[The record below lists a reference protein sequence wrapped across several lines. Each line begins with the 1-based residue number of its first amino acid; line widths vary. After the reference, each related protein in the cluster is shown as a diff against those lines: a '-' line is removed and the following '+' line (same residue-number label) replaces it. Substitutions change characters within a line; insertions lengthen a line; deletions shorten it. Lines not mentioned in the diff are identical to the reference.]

1 MIRKFVV
8 SFLALA
14 NATARSASAAPFIP
28 KSHATLHALKL
39 RGGGGPIEAVT
50 AAKILGA
57 VALANGSVFGL
68 SDKLCAKAYGLNED
82 ELSTTDARC
91 VTNHNLSIL
100 STGLIIYCLLFRDDI
115 SFNLAMGLGNLP
127 WAMRSLGDLLNKV
140 SETSGPSDL
149 GSMVTLVFCGLAAYA
164 GLTSAEWAG
173 SAFKAAAVYGLV
185 CGLTILLA
193 PAQASELW
201 ELKDTTWM
209 TNGMVSG
216 VGFSLTGL
224 GAFLAFLAWGDDI
237 ITACGK
243 KAAVDALCLVKVLFF
258 DPDWAKV
265 VVKKEPVYGWLV
277 FFAFVVY
284 SIMA

>member
-1 MIRKFVV
+1 
-8 SFLALA
+8 
-14 NATARSASAAPFIP
+14 
-28 KSHATLHALKL
+28 
-39 RGGGGPIEAVT
+39 
-50 AAKILGA
+50 
-57 VALANGSVFGL
+57 
-68 SDKLCAKAYGLNED
+68 LCAKAYGLNED